1 MLKRENDFVNNFFG
15 LCVKVC
21 HYKSI
26 KMHLKIMQRFRINC
40 EKLLHFNSDFINI
53 FINSVFCCKQNI
65 IKLIYADLTHE
76 IQRENE

>member
-1 MLKRENDFVNNFFG
+1 MNKFFG
-15 LCVKVC
+15 LCVNVC

-26 KMHLKIMQRFRINC
+26 KIQLKIMQHFRINC

-53 FINSVFCCKQNI
+53 FINSVYCCKQNI

-76 IQRENE
+76 IQTENEFIF